1 MAPDPKLLYFIKNLL
16 SERGTGSRP
25 PSEDMIME
33 RLVQDHREYGRK
45 PKATLRKQVTLALG
59 WCLERSGDAAA
70 AVGTGCGGGL
80 SSKKRNRGGGRAG
93 GGESKQGRENGN
105 MHKREK
111 DGEYDEDKNVDEVED
126 EHEEK
131 RGGRGG
137 WTGGD
142 EAMDSDAEYEREAQE
157 RERRLGT
164 GGDAGGGEGGGG
176 FNMLNNTLSSAYR
189 KAITTTT
196 AAAAATATTAAVM
209 IDGTQPLQ
217 QQQHEQNEQQQQQ
230 HHHHQNR
237 HTNGNSKLLRK
248 KQKRR
253 RASSTSSS
261 SHPSSST
268 NPPPPSHDDDDPS
281 SSSSSLSVLVE
292 RPSARFA
299 DLAGIDGVLQD
310 VRELIEYP
318 LTYPEVYAHLGVEPP
333 RGILLHGPPGCGKT
347 LLANAVAGELGVAF
361 LKVSAP
367 EVVSGMSGES
377 EQKVRELFATARG
390 AAPAIVFIDEV
401 DAITPKRETASRG
414 MERRIVA
421 QLLTCLDALSLEN
434 TGGKPVLV
442 IGATNRPDA
451 LDAALRRAG
460 RFDREISLGVP
471 DQGARK
477 RILEVMTG
485 KMKLSGD
492 FDLEEIARITPGYV
506 GADLASLTKEAAVLA
521 INRIFAFLGRGKGG
535 KEATEGIRTLPV
547 EEAVSAAL
555 AATSIT
561 STVAASAAAALV
573 TPMEEGGTEERQ
585 GSTTQED
592 APQATAGAEHQ
603 HLVPPPP
610 PTFSSSSPSQPQTPS
625 LSFPAPLPPHLLASL
640 SITMADFLSAVQ
652 KVQPSSKR
660 EGFASVP
667 NVSWKDIGALS
678 SVREELAMSIIEPIS
693 HPEDFLA
700 LGLSVPAGVLL
711 FGPPGCGKTLLAK
724 AIANESNANFISIK
738 GPELLD
744 KYVGESERA
753 VRQVFT
759 RARASAPCIIFF
771 DELDALCPKRGMG
784 GGGEGGG
791 GSGVS
796 ERVVNQLLTEMD
808 GLEGRRHVFVIAA
821 TNRPELI
828 DPAMLRPGR
837 LDKLL
842 YVPLPGP
849 EDRASILQA
858 VCRGV
863 AIDRKEVDLDEVG
876 RDGRAEGYSGAD
888 MAALVHEA
896 GIEVLREGRENGRK
910 EGRKLMVGRRHFEA
924 AFGKVSPSVSARDQK
939 RYLAMRHNLC
949 RARGAAGGHAN
960 VAGEEEKEMERSME
974 TRE

>member
-1 MAPDPKLLYFIKNLL
+1 
-16 SERGTGSRP
+16 
-25 PSEDMIME
+25 
-33 RLVQDHREYGRK
+33 
-45 PKATLRKQVTLALG
+45 
-59 WCLERSGDAAA
+59 
-70 AVGTGCGGGL
+70 
-80 SSKKRNRGGGRAG
+80 
-93 GGESKQGRENGN
+93 
-105 MHKREK
+105 
-111 DGEYDEDKNVDEVED
+111 
-126 EHEEK
+126 
-131 RGGRGG
+131 
-137 WTGGD
+137 
-142 EAMDSDAEYEREAQE
+142 
-157 RERRLGT
+157 
-164 GGDAGGGEGGGG
+164 
-176 FNMLNNTLSSAYR
+176 
-189 KAITTTT
+189 
-196 AAAAATATTAAVM
+196 
-209 IDGTQPLQ
+209 
-217 QQQHEQNEQQQQQ
+217 
-230 HHHHQNR
+230 
-237 HTNGNSKLLRK
+237 
-248 KQKRR
+248 
-253 RASSTSSS
+253 
-261 SHPSSST
+261 
-268 NPPPPSHDDDDPS
+268 
-281 SSSSSLSVLVE
+281 VLVE

-299 DLAGIDGVLQD
+299 DLAGIDSVLQD

-318 LTYPEVYAHLGVEPP
+318 LTHPEVYAHLGVEPP

-361 LKVSAP
+361 LKISAP

-377 EQKVRELFATARG
+377 EQKVRELFATARSV
-390 AAPAIVFIDEV
+390 APAIVFIDEV

-442 IGATNRPDA
+442 IGATNRPDS

-471 DQGARK
+471 DQDSRK
-477 RILEVMTG
+477 RILEVMTK
-485 KMKLSGD
+485 KMRLSGD
-492 FDLEEIARITPGYV
+492 FDLGEIARITPGYV

-521 INRIFAFLGRGKGG
+521 INRIFAFLGGGEGRGEGG
-535 KEATEGIRTLPV
+535 EGAVVPV

-561 STVAASAAAALV
+561 TTTTAAATAAAAV
-573 TPMEEGGTEERQ
+573 ATPMEEDGKEERQ
-585 GSTTQED
+585 GPATQEE
-592 APQATAGAEHQ
+592 APSAAAEAADEQ
-603 HLVPPPP
+603 PLPPPSP
-610 PTFSSSSPSQPQTPS
+610 VPQIPSSLSSP
-625 LSFPAPLPPHLLASL
+625 LPLPPHLLASL
-640 SITMADFLSAVQ
+640 SITMADFLSAVK

-660 EGFASVP
+660 EGFAAVP
-667 NVSWKDIGALS
+667 NVSWKDVGALS

-700 LGLSVPAGVLL
+700 LGLTVPAGVLL

-724 AIANESNANFISIK
+724 AIANESGANFISIK

-863 AIDRKEVDLDEVG
+863 AIDREEVDLDEVG

-896 GIEVLREGRENGRK
+896 GINVLREGREGGR
-910 EGRKLMVGRRHFEA
+910 EREGGRKLMIGRRHFEA
-924 AFGKVSPSVSARDQK
+924 AFGRVPPSVSARDQE

-949 RARGAAGGHAN
+949 RARGAAGGSGG
-960 VAGEEEKEMERSME
+960 VGGEEEREKEGEREMKE
-974 TRE
+974 KE